1 MIRRCDV
8 FLQQTKRNLQLFS
21 LRSSYSSIGERKN
34 VEVRDWDG
42 DAPDNIITNKVDTR
56 GDIKINDRG
65 ERERGNTTRHT
76 QRPRARRVYSNEPCR
91 YLSSEGDLSRY
102 LVRSCCSIFLPR
114 CLLIFSAVPLLVLLV
129 LARLLTL
136 PCLHR
141 KKNEVWF
148 YWWRKSKFIYKW
160 SVPRHLRALKTL
172 VTDSLTKLERVPIFY

>member
-1 MIRRCDV
+1 MAV
-8 FLQQTKRNLQLFS
+8 
-21 LRSSYSSIGERKN
+21 
-34 VEVRDWDG
+34 
-42 DAPDNIITNKVDTR
+42 
-56 GDIKINDRG
+56 

-129 LARLLTL
+129 PARLLTL

-141 KKNEVWF
+141 KKKRKVWF
-148 YWWRKSKFIYKW
+148 YWWRKSKVYIYMECRRT
-160 SVPRHLRALKTL
+160 SPRLKNFNDGL
-172 VTDSLTKLERVPIFY
+172 FSRIGERSNILLTKNVELLLFIIFHSYLRKFQAF